1 MEFLIKSNNPNNI
14 GIGSHFK
21 CSRKMDVANERSV
34 SVTAFNFTGWR
45 AAVITIISQ
54 DCCQIICSYSFQV
67 CNGSICKN

>member
-21 CSRKMDVANERSV
+21 CGSKMDVSNERSV
-34 SVTAFNFTGWR
+34 SMTAFNFTEWR

-54 DCCQIICSYSFQV
+54 GCSQIICS
-67 CNGSICKN
+67 CI